1 MAVITIAQ
9 QIIKVFH
16 PVGGIDQLEAFI
28 GVLGIY
34 SNRAGQK
41 EQQDHEL
48 YLHNTQF
55 YNFTGRFSTCY
66 TLAEVMKMKKHIG
79 MFVLFA
85 VLLSICVSAA
95 EAQSKII
102 RKTVKKVV
110 TPEIAPVQP
119 PKVEPSP
126 EVVSEEVPP
135 PPPPPT
141 DYDVKPVEEDKGL
154 LGWGWDADAGGKLLY
169 GSILLAGRG
178 DLVFADPLLLGE
190 KIGLAEDAVE
200 YRVGLGGVIS
210 DKLKSIPLFA
220 DAVVYLKEG
229 SLMGMDPYIG
239 TGLIYN
245 LYGTGRVSGG
255 LGGQVYL
262 GILADLGFEQR
273 TGICVGYASY
283 KVGNILS
290 DSGIF
295 VTIAQPIKL

>member
-1 MAVITIAQ
+1 
-9 QIIKVFH
+9 
-16 PVGGIDQLEAFI
+16 
-28 GVLGIY
+28 
-34 SNRAGQK
+34 
-41 EQQDHEL
+41 
-48 YLHNTQF
+48 
-55 YNFTGRFSTCY
+55 
-66 TLAEVMKMKKHIG
+66 MKKIIG
-79 MFVLFA
+79 
-85 VLLSICVSAA
+85 LLILLTLTISICVSAA
-95 EAQSKII
+95 DAQTKVIK
-102 RKTVKKVV
+102 KTVKKVV
-110 TPEIAPVQP
+110 TPEIAPVAP

-135 PPPPPT
+135 PPPPPIA
-141 DYDVKPVEEDKGL
+141 YDVKPVEEDKGL
-154 LGWGWDADAGGKLLY
+154 LGWGWDADVGGKLLY

-178 DLVFADPLLLGE
+178 DLVYADPLLLGE

-229 SLMGMDPYIG
+229 SLMGTDPYIG

-255 LGGQVYL
+255 LGGQIYL
-262 GILADLGFEQR
+262 GILADLGFDQR

-283 KVGNILS
+283 KVGENLS

-295 VTIAQPIKL
+295 ITLAQPFKL